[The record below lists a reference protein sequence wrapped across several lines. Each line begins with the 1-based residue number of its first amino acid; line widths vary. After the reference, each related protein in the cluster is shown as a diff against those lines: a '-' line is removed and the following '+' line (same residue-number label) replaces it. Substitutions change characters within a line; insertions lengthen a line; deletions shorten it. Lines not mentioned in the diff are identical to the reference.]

1 MRNLVTGAAGFIGSH
16 VAERLIQN
24 GEKVVGIDN
33 LQDNYSEDIKKH
45 NLEKIREK
53 ADKNQFKFVKGS
65 INNEKDLNKLPEDFK
80 YVFHLAAVPGVRE
93 SVRNPSK
100 YFKTNVYGTSNLL
113 SHINSMEKLIFASSS
128 SVYGEVPEKELPV
141 SEDRELDPKAPYP
154 LSKKQAEEIITQYAD
169 LYDINYSIL
178 RFFTVYG
185 KRQRPDEAFTK
196 FISMILNQE
205 PVTIYGDGEQSRDFT
220 HVDDVVDA
228 CMKAREK
235 QGEGT
240 YNISTGRRVTVNEMV
255 DKISEVVDKEV
266 DRKHIEQP
274 DADVRHTHA
283 DISKAMNELNYEPD
297 TRLKEGVIEC
307 VSWVKQMKDEQL
319 L

>member
-16 VAERLIQN
+16 VAEKLVEN
-24 GEKVVGIDN
+24 GEKVIGIDN
-33 LQDNYSEDIKKH
+33 LQENYSEEIKKH
-45 NLEKIREK
+45 NLDKIREK
-53 ADKNQFKFVKGS
+53 ASEGQFKFVKGS
-65 INNEKDLNKLPEDFK
+65 INNKKDLEKIPEDFR

-93 SVRNPSK
+93 SIKNPSE

-113 SHINSMEKLIFASSS
+113 SHINSTDKLIFASSS

-154 LSKKQAEEIITQYAD
+154 LSKKQAEEIVRQYAD

-196 FISMILNQE
+196 FISMILNEE

-220 HVDDVVDA
+220 HVEDVVDA
-228 CMKAREK
+228 CMKASK
-235 QGEGT
+235 KGEGT

-255 DKISEVVDKEV
+255 DTINKVVDTEV
-266 DRKHIEQP
+266 KRKHVEQP
-274 DADVRHTHA
+274 YADARHTHA
-283 DISKAMNELNYEPD
+283 DISKAQEELDYQPSKK
-297 TRLKEGVIEC
+297 LLEGTKDC
-307 VSWVKQMKDEQL
+307 VAWVKQMKNKEL

>member
-16 VAERLIQN
+16 VAERLIKD
-24 GEKVVGIDN
+24 GEEVVGIDN

-45 NLEKIREK
+45 NLEKIRKK
-53 ADKNQFKFVKGS
+53 ADKEQFKFVKGS
-65 INNEKDLNKLPEDFK
+65 INNKKDLEKIPEDFK
-80 YVFHLAAVPGVRE
+80 YVFHLAATPGVRE
-93 SVRNPSK
+93 SIKKPSE
-100 YFKTNVYGTSNLL
+100 YFKTNAYGTSNLL
-113 SHINSMEKLIFASSS
+113 SHINNMEKLIFASSS

-169 LYDINYSIL
+169 LYDIDYSIL

-220 HVDDVVDA
+220 HVEDVVDA
-228 CMKAREK
+228 CMKACK
-235 QGEGT
+235 QGVGT

-255 DKISEVVDKEV
+255 DKISEVVDKDV
-266 DRKHIEQP
+266 GRKHVEQP

-283 DISKAMNELNYEPD
+283 DISKAQEELDYRPCKDLMDGTE
-297 TRLKEGVIEC
+297 EC
-307 VSWVKQMKDEQL
+307 VAWVKQMKTKGL